1 MQSPEDLPLS
11 DATAPPLTVASRAV
25 PISTEPPAMVGES
38 RREGIRRLR
47 PATPDRRTCSKPSSC
62 KTELRIYPPYLPEAG
77 RDGKCPMLIERLQ
90 AVEDLACKHNRP
102 TSLAVM
108 GMDRLDYS
116 NCGLRDPAL
125 LSGKARDFIRYLE
138 RETGVPV

>member
-90 AVEDLACKHNRP
+90 AVEDLGVHRR
-102 TSLAVM
+102 T
-108 GMDRLDYS
+108 
-116 NCGLRDPAL
+116 LRWFHSPLPERGNWRVPL
-125 LSGKARDFIRYLE
+125 LHFTLNQHRYNFC
-138 RETGVPV
+138 RIHQT